1 MIDVITNIFLF
12 IEVIE
17 SPKNRV
23 TYFRQKNNNKN
34 NKTLMKV
41 GMCHHGPT
49 IKIVVYSLIL
59 GEHKLKKT

>member
-17 SPKNRV
+17 S
-23 TYFRQKNNNKN
+23 
-34 NKTLMKV
+34 
-41 GMCHHGPT
+41 PT